1 MKANE
6 LFEEIHCG
14 TIKDGTK
21 INVVNELTGDTLTTL
36 EYKNGM
42 LKWKPGEFDTSFL
55 CNIDIDFFI
64 EENKDIKELEIKE
77 EDHRFYADVI
87 IKNREKINELVQAVN
102 RLTKERGEK

>member
-14 TIKDGTK
+14 TIKDDTK
-21 INVVNELTGDTLTTL
+21 INVVNELTGDTLTTI

-64 EENKDIKELEIKE
+64 EENNEILELRNPDKWKANDEDIVNIVKT
-77 EDHRFYADVI
+77 
-87 IKNREKINELVQAVN
+87 INELVREVN
-102 RLTKERGEK
+102 KLRKETEEK

>member
-14 TIKDGTK
+14 TIKDDTK
-21 INVVNELTGDTLTTL
+21 INVVNELTGDTLTTI

-64 EENKDIKELEIKE
+64 EENNEILELRNPDTWKANDEDIVNIVKT
-77 EDHRFYADVI
+77 
-87 IKNREKINELVQAVN
+87 INELVREVN
-102 RLTKERGEK
+102 KLIKETEE

>member
-1 MKANE
+1 MKVNE

-14 TIKDGTK
+14 TIKDDTK
-21 INVVNELTGDTLTTL
+21 INVVNELTGDTLTTI

-64 EENKDIKELEIKE
+64 EENNEILELRNPDKWKANDKDIVNIVKT
-77 EDHRFYADVI
+77 
-87 IKNREKINELVQAVN
+87 INELVREVN
-102 RLTKERGEK
+102 KLRKEREEK

>member
-14 TIKDGTK
+14 TIKDDTK
-21 INVVNELTGDTLTTL
+21 INVVNELTGDTLTTI

-42 LKWKPGEFDTSFL
+42 LKWKPREFDTSFL

-64 EENKDIKELEIKE
+64 EENNEILELRNPDTWKANDEDIVNIVKT
-77 EDHRFYADVI
+77 
-87 IKNREKINELVQAVN
+87 INELVREVN
-102 RLTKERGEK
+102 KLRKETEE

>member
-1 MKANE
+1 MKVNE

-14 TIKDGTK
+14 TIKDDTK
-21 INVVNELTGDTLTTL
+21 INVVNELTGDTLTTI

-64 EENKDIKELEIKE
+64 EENNEILELRNPDKWKANDKDIVNIVKT
-77 EDHRFYADVI
+77 
-87 IKNREKINELVQAVN
+87 INELVREVN
-102 RLTKERGEK
+102 KLRKERGEK

>member
-14 TIKDGTK
+14 TIKDDTK
-21 INVVNELTGDTLTTL
+21 INVVNELTGDTLTTI

-64 EENKDIKELEIKE
+64 EENNEILELRNPDKWKANDEDIVNIVKT
-77 EDHRFYADVI
+77 
-87 IKNREKINELVQAVN
+87 INELVREVN
-102 RLTKERGEK
+102 KLRKETEE

>member
-14 TIKDGTK
+14 TIKDDTK
-21 INVVNELTGDTLTTL
+21 INVVNELTGDTLTTI
-36 EYKNGM
+36 EYKDGM

-64 EENKDIKELEIKE
+64 EENKEIE
-77 EDHRFYADVI
+77 EFRTEYTMRQMDKQFED
-87 IKNREKINELVQAVN
+87 KINELVREVN
-102 RLTKERGEK
+102 KLRKEREVN

>member
-21 INVVNELTGDTLTTL
+21 INVVNELTGDTLTTI

-64 EENKDIKELEIKE
+64 GENNEILELKNPDKWKANDKDIVNIVKT
-77 EDHRFYADVI
+77 
-87 IKNREKINELVQAVN
+87 INELVQAVN
-102 RLTKERGEK
+102 RLTKEREDK

>member
-14 TIKDGTK
+14 TIKDDTK
-21 INVVNELTGDTLTTL
+21 INVVNELTGDTLTTI

-64 EENKDIKELEIKE
+64 EENNEILELRNPDTWKANDEDIVNIVKT
-77 EDHRFYADVI
+77 
-87 IKNREKINELVQAVN
+87 INELVREVN
-102 RLTKERGEK
+102 KLRKETEE

>member
-1 MKANE
+1 MKSNE

-21 INVVNELTGDTLTTL
+21 INVVNELTGDTLTTI

-42 LKWKPGEFDTSFL
+42 LKWKPGKFDTSFL

-64 EENKDIKELEIKE
+64 EENNEILELRNPDKWKANDEDIVNIVKT
-77 EDHRFYADVI
+77 
-87 IKNREKINELVQAVN
+87 INELVREVN
-102 RLTKERGEK
+102 KLRKETEE